1 MIAVL
6 VPPGGVA
13 PGDIVPLAPAEAHHL
28 RVRREGEALAV
39 GLRDGQGLVGSGVL
53 RGEGGVLEVLV
64 ERAERLPA
72 PAPLR
77 LAVAAGDRD
86 RFGWLVEKA
95 TELGV
100 TEILPLETEYTAGV
114 ASRVRDSQLER
125 LRRRALEAVK
135 QCGAAWAPAVRE
147 IATLGVFLAR
157 PPDGLRWLA
166 DAGGEAPPPG
176 FGAGALTV
184 LVGPEGGFAGAELE
198 RIHAAGF
205 RPVRFGAQVLRFETA
220 AIAAAACVAAARLG
234 GTHG

>member
-13 PGDIVPLAPAEAHHL
+13 PGDVVPLAPAEAHHL
-28 RVRREGEALAV
+28 RVRRAGEAVAV

-53 RGEGGVLEVLV
+53 RGEGGALEVLV
-64 ERAERLPA
+64 ERAERVP
-72 PAPLR
+72 PPVPLR

-114 ASRVRDSQLER
+114 ASRVRDSQVER
-125 LRRRALEAVK
+125 LRRRVLEAVK
-135 QCGAAWAPAVRE
+135 QCGTAWAPAVRE
-147 IATLGVFLAR
+147 IATLDAFLAR

-166 DAGGEAPPPG
+166 DGGGEPPPPG
-176 FGAGALTV
+176 LGAGALTV
-184 LVGPEGGFAGAELE
+184 LVGPEGGFSGAELS
-198 RIHAAGF
+198 RIRAAGF

-220 AIAAAACVAAARLG
+220 ALAAAACAAAARSG
-234 GTHG
+234 GAHG